1 MKIVIKTTDG
11 GVAIMTLVSGSDE
24 AQVIEKWKLAN
35 PEKYVSHR
43 QMPDSA
49 IPTDRTF
56 RAAWADITPE
66 LTIDIDMAKAAYVPP
81 EPAPAPTKE
90 QLMAQLAALSAQI
103 QALE

>member
-1 MKIVIKTTDG
+1 MKIVIKTTN
-11 GVAIMTLVSGSDE
+11 GVSIMTLVNDADE
-24 AQVIEKWKLAN
+24 AEAIEKWKLVN

-56 RAAWADITPE
+56 RNAWADTTPE
-66 LTIDIDMAKAAYVPP
+66 LTIDIDMAKAAYVPTIL
-81 EPAPAPTKE
+81 APTKE
-90 QLMAQLAALSAQI
+90 ELMAQLAELSAKI